1 MLSVLRMNRNE
12 KNDCL
17 RSVNARVGMRTMSN
31 VTSGQS
37 TTFTHCTR
45 KVWPISFTTDT
56 THGLNSREMHATIE
70 KLRVSLDEA
79 LTIVETDRR
88 RHAADLQLMQRR
100 MGDNTDT
107 VMRRLRQELE
117 ECRALS
123 LVEKEQNAA
132 LLAARE
138 AEIEKLRG
146 ELKRERKRQR
156 RVEERHG
163 WSLRA

>member
-1 MLSVLRMNRNE
+1 
-12 KNDCL
+12 
-17 RSVNARVGMRTMSN
+17 
-31 VTSGQS
+31 
-37 TTFTHCTR
+37 F
-45 KVWPISFTTDT
+45 F
-56 THGLNSREMHATIE
+56 
-70 KLRVSLDEA
+70 DEA

-88 RHAADLQLMQRR
+88 LHAADLQLMQRR

-146 ELKRERKRQR
+146 ELKRERRRQR
-156 RVEERHG
+156 RVEERHRLEFEG
-163 WSLRA
+163 VNSEVSLMRQAVRAMEKRVYYSQYHSLSA

>member
-1 MLSVLRMNRNE
+1 
-12 KNDCL
+12 
-17 RSVNARVGMRTMSN
+17 
-31 VTSGQS
+31 
-37 TTFTHCTR
+37 
-45 KVWPISFTTDT
+45 
-56 THGLNSREMHATIE
+56 
-70 KLRVSLDEA
+70 
-79 LTIVETDRR
+79 
-88 RHAADLQLMQRR
+88 MQRR

-146 ELKRERKRQR
+146 ELKRERRRQR
-156 RVEERHG
+156 RVEERHRLEFEG
-163 WSLRA
+163 VNSEVSLMRQAVRAMEKRVYYSQYHSLSA

>member
-1 MLSVLRMNRNE
+1 
-12 KNDCL
+12 
-17 RSVNARVGMRTMSN
+17 
-31 VTSGQS
+31 
-37 TTFTHCTR
+37 
-45 KVWPISFTTDT
+45 
-56 THGLNSREMHATIE
+56 

-100 MGDNTDT
+100 MGENTDT

-117 ECRALS
+117 ECRAFS

-156 RVEERHG
+156 RVEERHRLEFEG
-163 WSLRA
+163 VNSEVSLMRQAVRAMEKRVYYSQYHSLSA